1 MKEVNISTEG
11 EELAVAL
18 RGEIDSSNADEFFMT
33 VNAAFEFSPRNVH
46 FVCDEL
52 NFIDSTTLGVFVKLF
67 KHIRQA
73 GKDMRISGLQPKISK
88 LFSIC
93 ALDKI
98 MRIEQ

>member
-1 MKEVNISTEG
+1 MKEVSISVEG
-11 EELAVAL
+11 EELVAAL

-33 VNAAFEFSPRNVH
+33 VNAAFEFSPRDVH

-52 NFIDSTTLGVFVKLF
+52 RFIDSTTLGVFVKLF
-67 KHIRQA
+67 KHIRSA
-73 GKDMRISGLQPKISK
+73 GKDMRISGLQPKIKK

-98 MRIEQ
+98 MRIEE

>member
-1 MKEVNISTEG
+1 MKEVSISTEG
-11 EELAVAL
+11 EELAVVL
-18 RGEIDSSNADEFFMT
+18 RGEIDSSNADEFFTT

-46 FVCDEL
+46 LVCDEL

-73 GKDMRISGLQPKISK
+73 GKDMRISGLQPKIGK